1 MMRPRDERL
10 VWVTGARGLLGA
22 ALVDTLARAGHAVLA
37 TGRELDIT
45 DRAALEAAL
54 GDRAP
59 RCIFNAA
66 AFTAVDDAES
76 RTAEAFA
83 INADGADNIATLA
96 RERGSDL
103 VHFSTDYVFDGRPPQ
118 PLSEDAAPAPCNVYG
133 RSKLDGER
141 RVLAT
146 VDASRRVIVIRT
158 SWLFG
163 ARGPSF
169 VSRMLAL
176 LAEREEL
183 SVVDDQ
189 HGRPTAVSDLAE
201 AALDLADLGKIRLAP
216 PSGLYHFANA
226 GVTTWHGFA
235 CAIREHA
242 LRLGLPVRARTV
254 HPVASADFPRPAPR
268 PRWSVLATDK
278 FERASGRS
286 PRPWTSA
293 LEATLRAP

>member
-1 MMRPRDERL
+1 MTRPRDERL

-22 ALVDTLARAGHAVLA
+22 ALVDALARAGREVLA
-37 TGRELDIT
+37 TGREVDIT

-76 RTAEAFA
+76 RIAEAFA
-83 INADGADNIATLA
+83 LNADGADNIATLA

-103 VHFSTDYVFDGRPPQ
+103 VHFSTDYVFDGAPPH
-118 PLSEDAAPAPCNVYG
+118 PLSEDAPTAPCNVYG
-133 RSKLDGER
+133 RSKLAGER
-141 RVLAT
+141 RVLAS
-146 VDASRRVIVIRT
+146 VDASRRVVVMRT

-163 ARGPSF
+163 ARGRSF
-169 VSRMLAL
+169 VSRVLAL

-189 HGRPTAVSDLAE
+189 HGSPTAVSDLAE
-201 AALDLADLGKIRLAP
+201 AALDLADLGRGVHGA

-235 CAIREHA
+235 CAIREQA
-242 LRLGLPVRARTV
+242 LRLGLPVRARAIHAV
-254 HPVASADFPRPAPR
+254 PSADFPRPAPR

-286 PRPWTSA
+286 PRPWASA
-293 LEATLRAP
+293 LEAALHAP